1 MTTAMDPPPP
11 PPTPPSNHSTS
22 DAGSQNRTSDEPS
35 PSSSSSEFKRSTMG
49 PPPPKQ
55 SGPPKPEDETGP
67 TPDIES
73 EHLQPNLP
81 ENDASETA
89 GANSIE
95 NSMSTSEGMEN
106 SLNDVQRKKEQ
117 RPDNISV
124 PYTIPKW
131 SAPPCHQYFLEVL
144 KDGSIIDQLDVY
156 VSNFI
161 PFYLLSH
168 TVQIKSQL

>member
-11 PPTPPSNHSTS
+11 PSSNPTTS
-22 DAGSQNRTSDEPS
+22 DADSQNRTSDEPS
-35 PSSSSSEFKRSTMG
+35 PSSSTSEFKRSTMG

-55 SGPPKPEDETGP
+55 SMPPEPEDETVP
-67 TPDIES
+67 STDIES
-73 EHLQPNLP
+73 ERPKLP
-81 ENDASETA
+81 EEDASVTA
-89 GANSIE
+89 DANFRE
-95 NSMSTSEGMEN
+95 NSMPTSKEMEN
-106 SLNDVQRKKEQ
+106 SLNDVQRKIEQ

-168 TVQIKSQL
+168 SVQIKSQL